1 MASNNWNQ
9 NDNRFNFRP
18 QSGNNRNT
26 SFSRESNGDRRSY
39 NYSSADNYNYSGG
52 WLGQYSRNSNYD
64 EYDYVGNRSSSSQ
77 PKANDDE
84 TSMYAINLQLKPV
97 EMGIVGKYKSWQ
109 QEFKGLGAF
118 NHYFGLLYPFKGV
131 GYTLP
136 DIWDGYFHI
145 TLARFYSS
153 LAPHQLDE
161 IFSKFSP
168 SIEDLPYIP
177 DVVFRASSIST
188 SSGANRAIGRKA
200 INFVV
205 LPIDLSPEIESF
217 YDKIQPLLKSI
228 IEQAKAIKPNVTKKD
243 ELHLTIRKY
252 SNVSFKL
259 ENINI
264 QQFPLE
270 FRCSHLEVKQTRE
283 QAVDRSTNAKNS
295 TYRWWTGATENK
307 GKCSS
312 CSTPIKSGRWEGFC
326 LACGKYESIIPF
338 WSTDGKNINHLLY
351 DGIKQQECV
360 NESKTMNMMKKSGY
374 EEGQGLGNH
383 NQGRSTPVETI
394 LHDDHLGLNHH
405 FRILSVE
412 PDSGIKLPPGW
423 TKEWS
428 KKEERHYYF
437 NINTRESRWEPPN

>member
-1 MASNNWNQ
+1 
-9 NDNRFNFRP
+9 
-18 QSGNNRNT
+18 
-26 SFSRESNGDRRSY
+26 
-39 NYSSADNYNYSGG
+39 
-52 WLGQYSRNSNYD
+52 
-64 EYDYVGNRSSSSQ
+64 
-77 PKANDDE
+77 
-84 TSMYAINLQLKPV
+84 MYAINLQLKPV
-97 EMGIVGKYKSWQ
+97 EMGIVGKHKSWQ

-118 NHYFGLLYPFKGV
+118 NHYFGLLHPFKGV

-145 TLARFYSS
+145 TLAKFHSS

-188 SSGANRAIGRKA
+188 SSGANRGIDRNK

-205 LPIDLSPEIESF
+205 LPIDPSPEIESF
-217 YDKIQPLLKSI
+217 YDKVQPLLITI
-228 IEQAKAIKPNVTKKD
+228 IEQAKARDPKITPK
-243 ELHLTIRKY
+243 EHLHLTVRKY
-252 SNVSFKL
+252 SNVRFNL

-283 QAVDRSTNAKNS
+283 QAVSRFNS
-295 TYRWWTGATENK
+295 AANNTYRWWTGAIENK
-307 GKCSS
+307 RQCSS
-312 CSTPIKSGRWEGFC
+312 CFTPIKPGDWEGFC
-326 LACGKYESIIPF
+326 LACGKYESIIPI
-338 WSTDGKNINHLLY
+338 WSTDGRNMNHY

-360 NESKTMNMMKKSGY
+360 NEPMTMNMMKKSGY
-374 EEGQGLGNH
+374 KERRGLGIH
-383 NQGRSTPVETI
+383 NQGRSTPVETS
-394 LHDDHLGLNHH
+394 LHDHHFDLSHH

-423 TKEWS
+423 IKEWS
-428 KKEERHYYF
+428 KTGERHYYF
-437 NINTRESRWEPPN
+437 NINTGESRWEPPI